1 MIYYLVAHKPCQI
14 HTNNQKKFMIRSHK
28 LKVQRDVGGDFGQVA
43 KNFMENTTVA
53 GTWGG
58 GGINQLFK

>member
-14 HTNNQKKFMIRSHK
+14 HTSNQKKFMIRSHK

-43 KNFMENTTVA
+43 KTSWKIQQWM
-53 GTWGG
+53 GHGG
-58 GGINQLFK
+58 VNQLFK

>member
-1 MIYYLVAHKPCQI
+1 
-14 HTNNQKKFMIRSHK
+14 MIRSHK

-53 GTWGG
+53 GAWGG
-58 GGINQLFK
+58 